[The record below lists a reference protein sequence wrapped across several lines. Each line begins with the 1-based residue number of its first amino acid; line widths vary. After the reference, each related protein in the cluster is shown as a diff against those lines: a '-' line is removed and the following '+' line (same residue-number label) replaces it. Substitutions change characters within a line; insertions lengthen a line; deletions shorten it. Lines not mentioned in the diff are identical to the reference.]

1 MRYTYFTHV
10 PKNMLKTGA
19 GVKPEARFLRLRK
32 IEPLTKGRE
41 TGGKAMLKVLIVE
54 DERPI
59 ADLVE
64 MNLTASGYACTTVYD
79 GIAAA
84 DLLEKNAYDLV
95 LLDVMLPGLSGY
107 DLMEQIRPLH
117 IPVIFITAQGSTA
130 DRVRGLRAGADDY
143 LVKPFEI
150 VELIARVES
159 VLRRAGKGDEHFSVG
174 DVEVDVRSMQVTKGG
189 VPVQL
194 TRKEYDL
201 LLLFV
206 RNPNIALFRDTIY
219 ERVWESDFLG
229 DSRTVDLH
237 VQRLRKKLGWQDR
250 LSAVYKVGYRLEVS
264 K

>member
-1 MRYTYFTHV
+1 
-10 PKNMLKTGA
+10 
-19 GVKPEARFLRLRK
+19 
-32 IEPLTKGRE
+32 
-41 TGGKAMLKVLIVE
+41 MLKVLIVE

-174 DVEVDVRSMQVTKGG
+174 DVEIDVRSMQVTKGG

-237 VQRLRKKLGWQDR
+237 VQRLRKKLGWQER
-250 LSAVYKVGYRLEVS
+250 LSAVYKVGYRLEVA

>member
-1 MRYTYFTHV
+1 
-10 PKNMLKTGA
+10 
-19 GVKPEARFLRLRK
+19 
-32 IEPLTKGRE
+32 
-41 TGGKAMLKVLIVE
+41 MLKVLIVE

-130 DRVRGLRAGADDY
+130 DRVRGLRAGADDD
-143 LVKPFEI
+143 LVKPVEI

-250 LSAVYKVGYRLEVS
+250 LSAVYKVGYRLEVA